1 VIAVLYHSQQVIA
14 QGTLNFVTLY
24 SPNSLLRDDDTSSLD
39 ISTYGSFPFG
49 TGYINSVSVSENGY
63 ISMGGTRCSGLRP
76 LSPSSYCSVVA
87 PYGADS
93 NTEIAGTVQYTD
105 FYTYTSTGHSMTTVS
120 RFIRDETGDYFY
132 GNRMMVA
139 EWNGVAEYGGSYV
152 SLAGVYKSVKHSLY
166 YSTNDYIIHTP
177 QI

>member
-1 VIAVLYHSQQVIA
+1 
-14 QGTLNFVTLY
+14 
-24 SPNSLLRDDDTSSLD
+24 
-39 ISTYGSFPFG
+39 
-49 TGYINSVSVSENGY
+49 
-63 ISMGGTRCSGLRP
+63 
-76 LSPSSYCSVVA
+76 
-87 PYGADS
+87 
-93 NTEIAGTVQYTD
+93 
-105 FYTYTSTGHSMTTVS
+105 MTTVS